1 MTAIFK
7 PNFVYSGKTGFL
19 EIFLDTLTA
28 RVGIL
33 QIDLCRLTLIQ
44 NESFHFIL
52 QAVPG
57 FNLAPNVV
65 HNAKLEKC
73 VCNVKY
79 QGNGSRVYTLTT
91 YIWDFK
97 EG

>member
-28 RVGIL
+28 QVGIL

-73 VCNVKY
+73 ALKY
-79 QGNGSRVYTLTT
+79 VIQNISKRTAELRH
-91 YIWDFK
+91 
-97 EG
+97 